1 MAKNNSRGFITIVL
15 FFIAFFLVIAVIIA
29 AIAIPGMIKRYFTFN
44 NPLAAGTGNNDSSSS
59 TLTTQNLE
67 YPKNLDP
74 TSIANCLNSYIKNAA
89 PATSYLLEKGLAF
102 AQAGKQY
109 NVNPAL
115 TIAIAG
121 QESSFG
127 TSVLA
132 QDHYNFFSEKG
143 LSGNYLE
150 FESVEKAIIEET
162 SYIDRGYLHYTTPV
176 TTIEGIGA
184 IYAPLQGDTTGL
196 NAHWV
201 PGVTKNFNA
210 IVSACPNLK

>member
-1 MAKNNSRGFITIVL
+1 MAQNNSRGFITIVL
-15 FFIAFFLVIAVIIA
+15 FFIALFLVIGVIIA
-29 AIAIPGMIKRYFTFN
+29 AIAIPGIIKQYYTFDKVLGGGTSTTTSGN
-44 NPLAAGTGNNDSSSS
+44 TTAAG
-59 TLTTQNLE
+59 NLS
-67 YPKNLDP
+67 YPTNLDP
-74 TSIANCLNSYIKNAA
+74 TAVTSCLNSYIKSAA
-89 PATSYLLEKGLAF
+89 PATSYLLNKGSAF

-150 FESVEKAIIEET
+150 FESVEKAIIEEA
-162 SYIDRGYLHYTTPV
+162 SYIDRGYLRYATPV

-184 IYAPLQGDTTGL
+184 IYAPVQGDTTGL

-210 IVSACPNLK
+210 IISACPNLK